1 MASSLLEVHPII
13 IDNLS
18 ITDCRDYLPESFVI
32 LHRYNF
38 FKCNQKFRQLVFLQ
52 LEIVKWWFVN
62 TAALTHYRTKDIFDL
77 SKDYFEEFPSNW
89 VLLHSVWFFW
99 FDIIIVHRCSLLL
112 PSLNDL
118 MQILQIIFY
127 QLHFPSK
134 YKIIN
139 QLTVASFGFYFS
151 SYWWSHFI

>member
-18 ITDCRDYLPESFVI
+18 ITDCCCDYLPESFVI
-32 LHRYNF
+32 LHWYNL

-52 LEIVKWWFVN
+52 LVIVKWWFVN
-62 TAALTHYRTKDIFDL
+62 TAALTHYRTKDVFYL
-77 SKDYFEEFPSNW
+77 SKEYLEEFPSNW

-99 FDIIIVHRCSLLL
+99 FDIVGDCCSLLL

-118 MQILQIIFY
+118 IQILQIIFY

-139 QLTVASFGFYFS
+139 QLTVASFWF
-151 SYWWSHFI
+151 